1 MSSAPTTTGA
11 PPATPPATLPHGTAG
26 RDGFLAGLAASII
39 WGAMP
44 LYFHAVG
51 NVPPLE
57 MIAHRILW
65 SLLLILS
72 ILALR
77 GSLAE
82 LRAVLASRR
91 LLMPL
96 VGSAIL
102 IAANWLIY
110 IWAVQHQHVIAASL
124 GYFLNPIIN
133 VLLGF
138 AVLRERLSRW
148 QWAAVAI
155 VIGGVAILAAGAL
168 STAWIS
174 ISLALSFGFYG
185 LIRKMAPT
193 GPLVGLAAETLLLA
207 PIAFGAILWWSSHG
221 QLAFAGAPL
230 SLKSLLVFSGPL
242 TTVPLV
248 LFAYGAQRLTMATLG
263 LLQYVGPTIQLA
275 MALFLFDEPLTQ
287 AHKIAIP
294 VIWCG
299 LALYSWSVLRRR
311 AAPPIPVA

>member
-1 MSSAPTTTGA
+1 MSSSPASNTA
-11 PPATPPATLPHGTAG
+11 PPVAG
-26 RDGFLAGLAASII
+26 PRSAGVRDGFLAGFASSVI

-65 SLLLILS
+65 SLLLVASL
-72 ILALR
+72 LLLR
-77 GSLAE
+77 GSLGE

-91 LLMPL
+91 LLLPL
-96 VGSAIL
+96 VGSALL

-110 IWAVQHQHVIAASL
+110 IWAVQHHHVIAASL

-138 AVLRERLSRW
+138 AVLRERLGRL

-155 VIGGVAILAAGAL
+155 VFGGVVVLAAGAL

-207 PIAFGAILWWSSHG
+207 PIALGAMLWWSSQG
-221 QLAFAGAPL
+221 QLIFADAPI
-230 SLKSLLVFSGPL
+230 SQRGLLLFSGLL

-248 LFAYGAQRLTMATLG
+248 LFAFGAQRLTMATLG
-263 LLQYVGPTIQLA
+263 LLQYVGPTMQLA
-275 MALFLFDEPLTQ
+275 MGLFLFDEPLTQ

-311 AAPPIPVA
+311 PAPPVLAA